1 MVENKLL
8 SLSLKKKFIIK
19 KFRLFIFKTFLLVIE
34 EINFISLKIKIKLI
48 FWIIKNKMDIINK
61 IQKIYFMLINI
72 L

>member
-19 KFRLFIFKTFLLVIE
+19 KFRLFIFKTFLQVIE

-48 FWIIKNKMDIINK
+48 F
-61 IQKIYFMLINI
+61 
-72 L
+72 